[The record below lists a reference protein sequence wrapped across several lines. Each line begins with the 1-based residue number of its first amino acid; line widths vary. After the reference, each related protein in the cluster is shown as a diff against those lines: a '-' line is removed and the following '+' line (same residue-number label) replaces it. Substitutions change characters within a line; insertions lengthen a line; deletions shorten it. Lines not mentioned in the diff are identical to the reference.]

1 MTVEVVDIPTHG
13 GRVKYSGLFDKLL
26 SLPRGKA
33 LKIEG
38 VAPVESRQRLLCALR
53 ARTKYRWKDGSV
65 VFCQA
70 ARHADGLA
78 ELYVWLS
85 SAFGGDENFLREA
98 SHE

>member
-1 MTVEVVDIPTHG
+1 MRVEIVDIPTHG
-13 GRVKYSGLFDKLL
+13 GRMKYRGLWDLLL

-38 VAPVESRQRLLCALR
+38 LACAESRQRMLCALR

-65 VFCQA
+65 LFCQA

-78 ELYVWLS
+78 ELYVWLVG
-85 SAFGGDENFLREA
+85 AND
-98 SHE
+98 

>member
-1 MTVEVVDIPTHG
+1 MRVEIVDIPTHG

-38 VAPVESRQRLLCALR
+38 LAPAESRQRLLCALR
-53 ARTKYRWKDGSV
+53 ARTKYHWKDGSV
-65 VFCQA
+65 LFCQA

-78 ELYVWLS
+78 ELYAWLV
-85 SAFGGDENFLREA
+85 SASDKGAPVQGA
-98 SHE
+98 